1 MKDNFSF
8 RMILKNDKGKVFI
21 DFNKGYDHVFS
32 SLQKLG
38 YKFPHDVKLSDVIF
52 KFTHQ
57 SNEELKYISQIT
69 DKNDYIMDIF
79 RAYQYFKYEKGFD
92 DNLRELIELN
102 QVASIK
108 EILINGNLHQIH
120 NIQKNQNVFIDR
132 KQSVEDMT
140 FQEITFFNKLALFTP
155 CRINSKILPKGVY
168 KYECQHDDEQNGT
181 ITMIGKCIHVNFL
194 GTILTTKKIGLYRG
208 YRNVD
213 RTNNIVFYDT
223 KNMKLSLYLRKQ
235 QDMNKNQVR

>member
-21 DFNKGYDHVFS
+21 DFNKGYDHIFS

-57 SNEELKYISQIT
+57 SSEELKYISQIT

-108 EILINGNLHQIH
+108 EILIKGNLHQIY
-120 NIQKNQNVFIDR
+120 NIQKNQNVLTDK
-132 KQSVEDMT
+132 KQSIKDMT
-140 FQEITFFNKLALFTP
+140 FQEITFFNKPALFTP
-155 CRINSKILPKGVY
+155 CRIDSKILPKGVY
-168 KYECQHDDEQNGT
+168 KYECQHDDEQKGI
-181 ITMIGKCIHVNFL
+181 ITMIGECIHVNFL
-194 GTILTTKKIGLYRG
+194 GTILSPQKIKLHYG

-213 RTNNIVFYDT
+213 ATKDVLLDDGKSISFQDYLKKHPIVKFSY
-223 KNMKLSLYLRKQ
+223 SR
-235 QDMNKNQVR
+235 

>member
-38 YKFPHDVKLSDVIF
+38 YKFPHDVKLSDVIY

-57 SNEELKYISQIT
+57 SNEELKYIAQIT

-92 DNLRELIELN
+92 GNLTNLIN
-102 QVASIK
+102 SRQIASIK
-108 EILINGNLHQIH
+108 DVLINGNLHQIH
-120 NIQKNQNVFIDR
+120 NIQKNQNVFIER
-132 KQSVEDMT
+132 KQSIEDMT
-140 FQEITFFNKLALFTP
+140 FQEITFFNKPALFTP
-155 CRINSKILPKGVY
+155 CRIDSKILPKGVY
-168 KYECQHDDEQNGT
+168 KYECQHDDEQKGT

-194 GTILTTKKIGLYRG
+194 GTIISSKKIVLYQG
-208 YRNVD
+208 YRNVEE
-213 RTNNIVFYDT
+213 T
-223 KNMKLSLYLRKQ
+223 KNVIFY
-235 QDMNKNQVR
+235 NGKNTKFSIYIQKNHKAIKRHNL

>member
-21 DFNKGYDHVFS
+21 DFNKGYDHIFS

-57 SNEELKYISQIT
+57 SSEELKYISQIT

-92 DNLRELIELN
+92 NNLRELIELN

-108 EILINGNLHQIH
+108 EILIKGNLYQIY
-120 NIQKNQNVFIDR
+120 NIQKNQNVLTDK
-132 KQSVEDMT
+132 KQSIKDMT
-140 FQEITFFNKLALFTP
+140 FQEITFFNKPALFTP
-155 CRINSKILPKGVY
+155 CRIDSKILPKGVY

-213 RTNNIVFYDT
+213 EDKDILFVNTET
-223 KNMKLSLYLRKQ
+223 KSIDEYFKKYSTLKRKHLR
-235 QDMNKNQVR
+235 